1 MIGKLENFSTVF
13 LILGGRNLTDIR
25 LVYVTVEFIGYVVH
39 GCKFKDSL
47 VKPEAF
53 LIHAD
58 IDGALSRSGITEI
71 RYLINL
77 LGTFLTEQFDT
88 GRRVVL

>member
-13 LILGGRNLTDIR
+13 LFLVSRNLTDIR
-25 LVYVTVEFIGYVVH
+25 LVYVTVEFIGYVIH

-71 RYLINL
+71 CYLINL
-77 LGTFLTEQFDT
+77 LGTFLSEQFDT
-88 GRRVVL
+88 GRRVVF

>member
-1 MIGKLENFSTVF
+1 MIGKFENFSTVF
-13 LILGGRNLTDIR
+13 LILVSRKLTDIR
-25 LVYVTVEFIGYVVH
+25 LVYVTIKFIGYVVH
-39 GCKFKDSL
+39 GRKFKNSL

-58 IDGALSRSGITEI
+58 IDRALSRSGIAEI

-77 LGTFLTEQFDT
+77 LGTFLSE
-88 GRRVVL
+88 